1 MTDYSK
7 MRCEDI
13 KLFIFEWIIL
23 HPDAGEGIKYVR
35 NLKKQDLI
43 KVCLYIDGKMSKDIL
58 MEDVIIPKRNY
69 CKEIAKQRA
78 MKMKEE

>member
-1 MTDYSK
+1 MTDYSN

-23 HPDAGEGIKYVR
+23 HPDAGKGIKYVR
-35 NLKKQDLI
+35 NLNKQDLI

-58 MEDVIIPKRNY
+58 MQDVIIPKRNY
-69 CKEIAKQRA
+69 CKEIAKQRS

>member
-1 MTDYSK
+1 MTDYSN

-23 HPDAGEGIKYVR
+23 HPDAGKGIKYVR
-35 NLKKQDLI
+35 NLNKQDLI
-43 KVCLYIDGKMSKDIL
+43 KVCLYIDGKMCKDIL

-69 CKEIAKQRA
+69 CKEIAKQRS